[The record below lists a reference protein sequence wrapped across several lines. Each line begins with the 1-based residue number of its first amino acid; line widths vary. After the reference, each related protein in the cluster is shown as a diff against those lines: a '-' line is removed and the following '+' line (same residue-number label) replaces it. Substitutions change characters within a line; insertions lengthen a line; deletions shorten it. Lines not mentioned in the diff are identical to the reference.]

1 MAVSRTLRRL
11 LRVRELQE
19 EQGRLALESTVGEL
33 DRLEDAMK
41 ATATQDR
48 RGRMLLDAGVRNG
61 ELPDRVSGL
70 EESRTAGRIAAVL
83 AHRIEAKAGEVNARR
98 QDFLGFRLAR
108 KQAESLIAEAESA
121 DAVDSGR
128 RSQQALDDWFSSRV
142 HQARVEQNR
151 REHRAGETGAAE
163 IGVETGSDGAEK
175 T

>member
-19 EQGRLALESTVGEL
+19 EQGRMALESSVGEL
-33 DRLEDAMK
+33 NRLEDAMK
-41 ATATQDR
+41 ATASQDR
-48 RGRMLLDAGVRNG
+48 RGRLLLDASARSG

-70 EESRTAGRIAAVL
+70 EESRTAARIAAVL
-83 AHRIEAKAGEVNARR
+83 SQRIQVRVRDVNTRR
-98 QDFLGFRLAR
+98 QEFLGLRVAR

-142 HQARVEQNR
+142 HQARAEQNR
-151 REHRAGETGAAE
+151 RERRAGETGPRDR
-163 IGVETGSDGAEK
+163 GCGQRGCDRVG
-175 T
+175 